1 MKCQLTLGLILIMLA
16 TILAVSCSS
25 ETTETTDTITST
37 KISDTIPV
45 TASAETS
52 AVDSTSS
59 PITTAPVTE
68 ERPTFRKIDPEEA
81 KSMIDQGNVIIVDVR
96 RSDEFEE
103 GHIPGAILVPNETIL
118 TEAAA
123 KLPDKTSVLLIYC
136 RSGRRSA
143 EAAEKLLSL
152 GYVHVYDFGGIL
164 DWPYDITK

>member
-1 MKCQLTLGLILIMLA
+1 MKYKLTLGLILIMLA
-16 TILAVSCSS
+16 TTLAVSCSS
-25 ETTETTDTITST
+25 ETTKTTDTITST
-37 KISDTIPV
+37 QTSDTIPV

-59 PITTAPVTE
+59 PVTTAPVTQ
-68 ERPTFRKIDPEEA
+68 ERPTVHKIDPEEA
-81 KSMIDQGNVIIVDVR
+81 KTMIDQGNVIIVDVR
-96 RSDEFEE
+96 RSDEFVE

-118 TEAAA
+118 TEAATM
-123 KLPDKTSVLLIYC
+123 LPDKNAVILIYC